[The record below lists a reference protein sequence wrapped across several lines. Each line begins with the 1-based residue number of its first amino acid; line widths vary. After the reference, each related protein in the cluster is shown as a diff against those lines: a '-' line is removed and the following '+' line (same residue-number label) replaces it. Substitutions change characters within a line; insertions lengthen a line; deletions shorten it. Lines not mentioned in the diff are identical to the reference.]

1 MYCEYIDMAKK
12 AQRLYSLS
20 LKFEDKIPASL
31 VKFSMGMCDKYTK
44 IAKEKKIEM
53 DQYEVEINILK

>member
-1 MYCEYIDMAKK
+1 MNISIWL
-12 AQRLYSLS
+12 RRHSVFTVF